1 MSGHSS
7 SNPIW
12 QGLCSK
18 TLRWVWRPNVAGRVL
33 RMELAGSALGHF
45 GTAGGKTNP
54 AMPWNIFLH
63 GTLNRWVIRGK
74 GLCTDMFFF
83 DITIVISGYE
93 WNLSFETWKGFKS
106 HHGLTISPCFFLE
119 VLLGL
124 LWQVQMRHGN
134 AILWSSLS
142 LSKTDSCRWPRSK
155 LRVFTCSDEFIWWF
169 KAMPIPGFSSP
180 FWGMYGKNAVGHPP
194 HKARKTHSPP
204 PTTTEVGRRV
214 AAYRWGWKR
223 HDR

>member
-106 HHGLTISPCFFLE
+106 HHGLTISPCFFLKFCWVCCGRCKCAME
-119 VLLGL
+119 MPFCGPALAWAKLTRADDPG
-124 LWQVQMRHGN
+124 QNFGCSHAQT
-134 AILWSSLS
+134 SSF
-142 LSKTDSCRWPRSK
+142 DDSK
-155 LRVFTCSDEFIWWF
+155 LCQYRGFHLLFGGCMEKMLLV
-169 KAMPIPGFSSP
+169 IPP
-180 FWGMYGKNAVGHPP
+180 TKPAKLIHPP
-194 HKARKTHSPP
+194 PQPLRL
-204 PTTTEVGRRV
+204 VGE
-214 AAYRWGWKR
+214 
-223 HDR
+223 